1 MNRERANAFWAH
13 ALPCVIISSCMLG
26 FAWLAIQESDLALSV
41 NYLVAASVSFT
52 FTTIGYWG
60 YCKYYASKK
69 SHSALYAVVYTIIFP
84 FFWLPRFSFGARK

>member
-1 MNRERANAFWAH
+1 MDKTSLNAFWAH

-26 FAWLAIQESDLALSV
+26 FAWLAIQESDVISSI
-41 NYLVAASVSFT
+41 NYLVTASVSFT

-69 SHSALYAVVYTIIFP
+69 THSVLYAAVYTILFP
-84 FFWLPRFSFGARK
+84 FLYLPSIFIRRRR